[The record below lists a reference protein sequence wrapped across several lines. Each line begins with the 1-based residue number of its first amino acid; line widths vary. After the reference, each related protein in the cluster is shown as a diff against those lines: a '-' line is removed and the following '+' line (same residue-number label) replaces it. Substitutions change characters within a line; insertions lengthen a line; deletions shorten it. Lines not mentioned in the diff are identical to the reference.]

1 MILPIPHQRMV
12 MKVFRQRFIVGHSAH
27 NLQEGFRQ
35 KGTVLAF

>member
-12 MKVFRQRFIVGHSAH
+12 MKVFRQRFIIGHSAH